1 MSSCSNSL
9 PDPVI
14 SIGSGSSQ
22 VILRGRDAIS
32 AAGWTLQF
40 LLFAR
45 AASLLTLP
53 VGGAVVYAAI
63 KWWLS

>member
-1 MSSCSNSL
+1 
-9 PDPVI
+9 
-14 SIGSGSSQ
+14 
-22 VILRGRDAIS
+22 LRGRDAIS